1 MGYKVLL
8 GNVSCI
14 GKNILDP
21 CFLRDPIHAKSQP
34 HIFSICCFIF
44 FSKMWH
50 FLVILYLEYIMLKK
64 HLILTSVHEREGRQE
79 SYQKSHFSYFVMCS
93 FIVPLLMVK
102 KDANRAHH
110 AWILILWGMIIFFA
124 CMHSKQAQ
132 CIYIDSL

>member
-1 MGYKVLL
+1 MPKASHIYSVYVASYYFK
-8 GNVSCI
+8 NV
-14 GKNILDP
+14 
-21 CFLRDPIHAKSQP
+21 A
-34 HIFSICCFIF
+34 
-44 FSKMWH
+44 

-102 KDANRAHH
+102 KDANKAHH